1 MNTPNNRIILSS
13 GFFIVTLMLL
23 DATLNDEFDKIPREV
38 IGGIVL
44 VLMLST
50 FEFIGLAKIAGPF
63 AALIAGTVFLSR
75 GGRIF
80 TRLAQLSD
88 TASAEQQDS
97 SGFVPGYNGTGTQH
111 VPEHQQGG

>member
-38 IGGIVL
+38 IGGLVL

-80 TRLAQLSD
+80 TRLSQLSEQD
-88 TASAEQQDS
+88 TSEGSKDTQ
-97 SGFVPGYNGTGTQH
+97 FVQSPNGGGGTY
-111 VPEHQQGG
+111 